1 MRISDWSSDV
11 CSSDLGMTIRNR
23 FRNSFWG
30 AGSSQ
35 MYIFAS
41 RFEEN
46 IAAFAAA
53 ASSGRRS
60 MRTATVRLGPVR
72 LGRSAAGVW
81 TMVRSTLSV
90 AWAPDAERPMKN
102 LYTTKE
108 SALGGRAGQ
117 AKSEDGVLDVDLTE
131 REEGRVGTE
140 VDSKGE

>member
-1 MRISDWSSDV
+1 
-11 CSSDLGMTIRNR
+11 MTIRNR

-35 MYIFAS
+35 MYICAS
-41 RFEEN
+41 RVEEN

-81 TMVRSTLSV
+81 TLVRSTLSV
-90 AWAPDAERPMKN
+90 AWAPDEERPMKI
-102 LYTTKE
+102 LYTTKA
-108 SALGGRAGQ
+108 SAMGGRAGH
-117 AKSEDGVLDVDLTE
+117 AKSEDGVLDVDLTTPRSEE
-131 REEGRVGTE
+131 RRVGKECVSTCR
-140 VDSKGE
+140 SRWSPYH